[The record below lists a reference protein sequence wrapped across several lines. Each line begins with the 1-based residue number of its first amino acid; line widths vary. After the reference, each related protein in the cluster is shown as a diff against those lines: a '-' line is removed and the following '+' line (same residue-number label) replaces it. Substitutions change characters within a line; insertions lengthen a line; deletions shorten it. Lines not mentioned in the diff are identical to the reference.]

1 MKNLLFLPVFL
12 ISSLV
17 WAQQPYSFEAAQKQA
32 AAESKK
38 ILLVFSGS
46 DWCGPCIK
54 MDKNLW
60 SQPDFQAYA
69 AKALVFF
76 KADFPRRKKNQLS
89 SEQQKVNNQLA
100 EIYNPEGYFPRVLL
114 LDAQGS
120 IIKQFTYDDR
130 SPTAFI
136 QALE

>member
-1 MKNLLFLPVFL
+1 M
-12 ISSLV
+12 
-17 WAQQPYSFEAAQKQA
+17 
-32 AAESKK
+32 ESAR
-38 ILLVFSGS
+38 FSGLCS
-46 DWCGPCIK
+46 K
-54 MDKNLW
+54 
-60 SQPDFQAYA
+60 DFS
-69 AKALVFF
+69 FF

-130 SPTAFI
+130 SPAAFI

>member
-1 MKNLLFLPVFL
+1 MKNLLFLPIFL
-12 ISSLV
+12 MSSLV

-76 KADFPRRKKNQLS
+76 KADFPRRKKNQLP

-100 EIYNPEGYFPRVLL
+100 QIYNPEGYFPRVLL

-120 IIKQFTYDDR
+120 ILKQFTYDDR
-130 SPTAFI
+130 SPTDFI

>member
-1 MKNLLFLPVFL
+1 MKNLLFLPFFL

-17 WAQQPYSFEAAQKQA
+17 CAQQPYSFEAAQKQA

-120 IIKQFTYDDR
+120 ILKQFTYDDR
-130 SPTAFI
+130 SPTDFI